1 MLQTAKTSTLANR
14 GAQPSAPG
22 LDYISLD
29 ELFKVFTGFLQRQ
42 YRVVVLV
49 FLAIIALTFT
59 YLLTTPPS
67 FTALAKLMIDTRK
80 LQLFQ
85 QQSVL
90 GEAPADPG
98 LIDSQIEVLQ
108 SENVALA
115 VIKQLHLTEDP
126 QFLWPRPGLFSA
138 IKGSALGL
146 VVSLFQSSGGPV
158 QSSGGEASNPEF
170 ALTRAAIERL
180 QSQLIVSR
188 VGLTY
193 IISIGFR
200 AQDPQ
205 RAAKIANAVA
215 DAYIVDQLEA
225 KYQATLRAGTW
236 MQDRIKELR
245 AQATYAERA
254 VEDFKTKN
262 NIIAAGGRLMHEQQL
277 SELNSSLVQ
286 ARALTAETKAKLD
299 RIDEILRSGVEV
311 PDATVTDRLK
321 DATVTDTLKN
331 EVINKLRSQYL
342 DFARQEAEFSAK
354 YGAKHIAV
362 INLRTRMREIRKV
375 IIDEVSRIAQTY
387 RSDYEIAKA
396 REESLTKSLAEIVSV
411 SQTTNQAQI
420 MLRDLESSAQTY
432 RQLHDNFL
440 QRYMESV
447 QQQSF
452 PISEARVIT
461 SATPPMGP
469 SNPRTL
475 FVLMVGAAG
484 GVIAGFGL
492 GLLRDIKDQVFRTS
506 DQVKSI
512 LQTDCIALLP
522 KVKGPV
528 TSRSDQ
534 PRRDYGGLEHR
545 IIKRDQSPFWTVIDS
560 PCSRFAESIRAI
572 KIAADLN
579 TSVNGSNVLA
589 FTASLPN
596 EGKSTV
602 AVALAQS
609 IANAGGRVVLLDAD
623 LRNPG
628 LSRKLIP
635 EAKVGLLEVLAKQAT
650 IEDALCLDPDTHLT
664 FLPAVVNGR
673 MADSSNL
680 LASENTKMLFER
692 LRRSYEYIIV
702 DLPPLAPLV
711 DVRAVTH
718 LVDSFVL
725 VIEWGRTKIDVV
737 EHSLRIA
744 SGVYDNLL
752 GVVLNKTDLN
762 MLRRHESHRRD
773 YYFNRY
779 YGRYGYL
786 D

>member
-1 MLQTAKTSTLANR
+1 MLQTTKASRLANR

-22 LDYISLD
+22 LDFMSLD
-29 ELFKVFTGFLQRQ
+29 ELFKVFTGFLHRQ
-42 YRVVVLV
+42 YRVIVLV
-49 FLAIIALTFT
+49 FLAIMALAFT
-59 YLLTTPPS
+59 YLLTTPSS
-67 FTALAKLMIDTRK
+67 FTGLAKLMIDTRK
-80 LQLFQ
+80 VQVFQ

-90 GEAPADPG
+90 GEAPPDPG
-98 LIDSQIEVLQ
+98 LIDSQVEVLQ
-108 SENVALA
+108 SENVALT
-115 VIKQLHLTEDP
+115 VIKELHLTEDP
-126 QFLWPRPGLFSA
+126 EFLWPRLGLFSA
-138 IKGSALGL
+138 IKDSVLRL
-146 VVSLFQSSGGPV
+146 VESVSSLFQSSDG
-158 QSSGGEASNPEF
+158 QASNPEF
-170 ALTRAAIERL
+170 ALTRRAIERL

-200 AQDPQ
+200 AQDRQ

-215 DAYIVDQLEA
+215 DAYVVDQLEA

-245 AQATYAERA
+245 AQAAFAERA

-262 NIIAAGGRLMHEQQL
+262 NIIAAAGRLMHEQQL
-277 SELNSSLVQ
+277 SELNSSLIQ

-299 RIDEILRSGVEV
+299 RIDEILRSGVEL
-311 PDATVTDRLK
+311 PDATVTDSLS
-321 DATVTDTLKN
+321 N
-331 EVINKLRSQYL
+331 EVINKLRSKYL
-342 DFARQEAEFSAK
+342 DFARQEAEFSTK
-354 YGAKHIAV
+354 YGAKHLAAV
-362 INLRTRMREIRKV
+362 NLRIRMQEIRKV
-375 IIDEVSRIAQTY
+375 IMDELSRIAQTY

-396 REESLTKSLAEIVSV
+396 REESITKSLAEIVSV

-440 QRYMESV
+440 QRHMESV

-461 SATPPMGP
+461 SATPPLKS

-475 FVLMVGAAG
+475 LVLMVGAAG

-492 GLLRDIKDQVFRTS
+492 GLLRDIKDQVFRTG

-512 LQTDCIALLP
+512 LDTDCIAVLP

-528 TSRSDQ
+528 TSSSRI
-534 PRRDYGGLEHR
+534 DYGGLEYR

-579 TSVNGSNVLA
+579 TSVNGSKVLA
-589 FTASLPN
+589 FTSSLPN

-609 IANAGGRVVLLDAD
+609 IAYAGGRVVLLDAD

-664 FLPAVVNGR
+664 FLPAVVKGR
-673 MADSSNL
+673 MAHSSNL

-692 LRRSYEYIIV
+692 LRQSYEYIIV
-702 DLPPLAPLV
+702 DLAPLAPLV

-725 VIEWGRTKIDVV
+725 VVEWGRTKIDVV
-737 EHSLRIA
+737 EHSLRMA
-744 SGVYDNLL
+744 PGVYDNLL

-762 MLRRHESHRRD
+762 MLGRHESHRRD

>member
-1 MLQTAKTSTLANR
+1 MLQTPKASTLANG

-29 ELFKVFTGFLQRQ
+29 ELFNIFTGFLQRQ
-42 YRVVVLV
+42 YRAIVLV
-49 FLAIIALTFT
+49 FLVIMALTVT

-67 FTALAKLMIDTRK
+67 FTAIAKLMLDTRK
-80 LQLFQ
+80 VQLFQ

-98 LIDSQIEVLQ
+98 LVDSQVEVLQ

-115 VIKQLHLTEDP
+115 VIKELHLTEDP
-126 QFLWPRPGLFSA
+126 QFLWPKPGLFSA
-138 IKGSALGL
+138 IKGSVLSL
-146 VVSLFQSSGGPV
+146 IESVLSLFQSSDGP
-158 QSSGGEASNPEF
+158 ASDPEF

-180 QSQLIVSR
+180 QSELIISR
-188 VGLTY
+188 AGLTY

-236 MQDRIKELR
+236 MKDRLKELQ
-245 AQATYAERA
+245 AQTTDAEHA
-254 VEDFKTKN
+254 VVDFRTKN
-262 NIIAAGGRLMHEQQL
+262 NIVAASGRLMNEQQL
-277 SELNSSLVQ
+277 SEINSSLVQ
-286 ARALTAETKAKLD
+286 TRALTAEAKAKLD
-299 RIDEILRSGVEV
+299 RIDEILRSGAEV
-311 PDATVTDRLK
+311 P

-331 EVINKLRSQYL
+331 DVINKLRSQYL
-342 DFARQEAEFSAK
+342 EFARKASEFSAK
-354 YGAKHIAV
+354 YGARHLAV
-362 INLRTRMREIRKV
+362 VDLQNQMREIRKAIV
-375 IIDEVSRIAQTY
+375 DELSRIAQTY
-387 RSDYEIAKA
+387 RSDHEIAKA
-396 REESLTKSLAEIVSV
+396 REESIIKSLAEIVSV
-411 SQTTNQAQI
+411 SQTTNQAQV
-420 MLRDLESSAQTY
+420 MLHDLESSAQTY
-432 RQLHDNFL
+432 RDLRNNFL
-440 QRYMESV
+440 QRYMETV

-452 PISEARVIT
+452 PITESRLIT
-461 SATPPMGP
+461 TATPPRRP
-469 SNPRTL
+469 SNPRIL
-475 FVLMVGAAG
+475 LVLMVGAAG

-512 LQTDCIALLP
+512 LHTDCIAVLP
-522 KVKGPV
+522 KVKAAA
-528 TSRSDQ
+528 TSNSGQ
-534 PRRDYGGLEHR
+534 PRTDYGRLEHR
-545 IIKRDQSPFWTVIDS
+545 IIKRDQGLFWTVIDS

-579 TSVNGSNVLA
+579 TSVDGSNVLA

-602 AVALAQS
+602 AVAVAQS
-609 IANAGGRVVLLDAD
+609 IAHAGGRVVLLDAD

-635 EAKVGLLEVLAKQAT
+635 EAKVGLLEVLADQVT
-650 IEDALCLDPDTHLT
+650 IEDALCLEPDTRLA

-673 MADSSNL
+673 MAHSSNL
-680 LASENTKMLFER
+680 LASESTKMLFKR
-692 LRRSYEYIIV
+692 LRRSFEYIIV
-702 DLPPLAPLV
+702 DLAPLAPVV
-711 DVRAVTH
+711 DARAVTH

-725 VIEWGRTKIDVV
+725 VVEWGRTGIDVV
-737 EHSLRIA
+737 EHSLRMA
-744 SGVYDNLL
+744 PSVYDNLL

-762 MLRRHESHRRD
+762 MLRRHECHHRE
-773 YYFNRY
+773 YYFSRY
-779 YGRYGYL
+779 HGRYGYL